1 MNHFSKSC
9 AYTDLLCERRRGA
22 ESAVLERRAGRVGI
36 WERISVSDEDAARK
50 IERPIGHY
58 HSLHTEKIENM
69 DSFER
74 EDTAEEL
81 ASELWHICELHALLP
96 KRLLVVGLGN
106 ERLTP
111 DALGPMAAKEIEAT
125 MHLSA
130 DAPELFSALECIEI
144 AVNRPGVLAD
154 TGIETSV
161 TVSALCH
168 TLKPELVILID
179 ALCTAEEER
188 LGSTFQLSDTG
199 IFPGSGVGNPRKEIS
214 KRTLGCEV
222 ITIGIPTVMDAG
234 ILSKRVPTERMLVTP
249 RYINPIIDSGAKII
263 ADAINRAF
271 GIIH

>member
-1 MNHFSKSC
+1 MNQFSKSY
-9 AYTDLLCERRRGA
+9 AYTDLLCERRRAGGGA
-22 ESAVLERRAGRVGI
+22 SLERRAGRVGI
-36 WERISVSDEDAARK
+36 WERISVNEEDADCEIK
-50 IERPIGHY
+50 THVGHY
-58 HSLHTEKIENM
+58 HSLHTDKIENM

-81 ASELWHICELHALLP
+81 ASELWHICELHALVP

-111 DALGPMAAKEIEAT
+111 DALGPMAAKQIEAT

-130 DAPELFSALECIEI
+130 QAPELFSALECIEI
-144 AVNRPGVLAD
+144 AVNRPGVLQD

-161 TVSALCH
+161 TISSLCH
-168 TLKPELVILID
+168 ALKPELVILID
-179 ALCTAEEER
+179 ALCTTEEER

-199 IFPGSGVGNPRKEIS
+199 IFPGSGVGNPRNEIS
-214 KRTLGCEV
+214 KRTIGCEV

-234 ILSKRVPTERMLVTP
+234 ILSKRAPAERLLVTP